1 MQIKTSGIVLHQ
13 FKYTD
18 TSIIATIYTRT
29 HGRVSFLLQGVRKK
43 SSKIKAN
50 LFQPLFLV
58 DLEVYYKNKRELQKI
73 KEANNNFPFQSI
85 PYDFRKR
92 AIAFFL
98 AEILYK
104 TLQEEESNPYL
115 FDFIFNHIKI
125 LDFKEEGLSNFHIYF
140 LLQLTKHLGFF
151 PQTNYNLNRTFFD
164 LKRGGFVQTRPNHE
178 NYLDEK
184 MSGYFYEFLNYS
196 NNQHEKLKVPKK
208 IRQQLIDNTLKF
220 YYIHN
225 PGMTQIKSF
234 KILKET
240 FE

>member
-1 MQIKTSGIVLHQ
+1 MQIKTGGIVLHQ

-29 HGRVSFLLQGVRKK
+29 NGRLAFLLQGIRKK
-43 SSKIKAN
+43 GTKMKAN

-58 DLEVYYKNKRELQKI
+58 DLEIYYKSKRQLQKI

-85 PYDFRKR
+85 PYDYKKR
-92 AIAFFL
+92 AIALFL
-98 AEILYK
+98 GEILYK

-115 FDFIFNHIKI
+115 FDFIYNHIKI
-125 LDFKEEGLSNFHIYF
+125 LDLKEKGLSNFHIYF

-151 PQTNYNLNRTFFD
+151 PQMNYNQNQPIFD
-164 LKRGGFVQTRPNHE
+164 LKKGNFVQIRPNHE
-178 NYLDEK
+178 DYLDQE
-184 MSGYFYEFLNYS
+184 SSSYFHELLNYS
-196 NNQHEKLKVPKK
+196 KNQHEELKVPKK
-208 IRQQLIDNTLKF
+208 IREQLMDNTLKF
-220 YYIHN
+220 YYMHN

-234 KILKET
+234 DILKET